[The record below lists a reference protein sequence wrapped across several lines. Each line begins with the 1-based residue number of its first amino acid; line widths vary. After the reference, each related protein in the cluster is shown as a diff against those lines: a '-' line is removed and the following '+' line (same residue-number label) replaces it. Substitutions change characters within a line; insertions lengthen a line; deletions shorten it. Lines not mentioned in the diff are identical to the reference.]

1 MSWFC
6 DICQLQQNEPKVDK
20 IHKWDTISVIIS
32 KQSDLLQEVIERT
45 FNSTSRVTMCEK
57 CNTQCRILRKVL
69 VHPTILHVAFASQ
82 NLKTTAVPTQLPLEL
97 TVNDMIYDLV
107 GAI

>member
-45 FNSTSRVTMCEK
+45 FNSTSRVTM
-57 CNTQCRILRKVL
+57 
-69 VHPTILHVAFASQ
+69 S
-82 NLKTTAVPTQLPLEL
+82 
-97 TVNDMIYDLV
+97 
-107 GAI
+107 